1 MQIAIQITTDA
12 QEAAAKQDAE
22 RIEQAAKARLE
33 CQVIVDRWV
42 VEGERKKL
50 LELQVEN
57 AAIEATGQATA
68 EARAKAEASRIEGEL
83 AVNLARQEAEA
94 ARVRAEAEL
103 AQLRARQE
111 AELAHQQAL
120 INLEIEKAQ
129 RMAEITSSEFSQ
141 KVQAIG
147 PETLKAIA
155 QAGPEM
161 QAKLLQALGLQS
173 VLITDG
179 RNPINLFSTAQGLI
193 NPISSQLPSDS
204 QQS

>member
-1 MQIAIQITTDA
+1 M
-12 QEAAAKQDAE
+12 
-22 RIEQAAKARLE
+22 
-33 CQVIVDRWV
+33 
-42 VEGERKKL
+42 
-50 LELQVEN
+50 
-57 AAIEATGQATA
+57 
-68 EARAKAEASRIEGEL
+68 
-83 AVNLARQEAEA
+83 
-94 ARVRAEAEL
+94 